1 MKPKTLN
8 RTLPIATFEAA
19 YQLLEQMAELP
30 GAIWLADDAIANPE
44 NGEGNSSQRFAAVV
58 SARFSALLRG
68 EALDELATN
77 GRKHSEK
84 HLTSQLNVDLTFD
97 PGAIA
102 KFLSPL
108 ADKLAE
114 ITPAPPRQ
122 IDIRALKQAIN
133 NIQPNSAILQ
143 SEFTLNLLDLLATDA
158 SKNSPLP
165 LKLPTEIEG
174 NSALKP
180 IAPETLHHQIAEA
193 VNHLQIAS
201 PCISFCQSVEDAL
214 QQQLEQERL
223 LNQVTTQIRQSLEL
237 PVILSK
243 AVSRVREF
251 LDVDRLLIYQF
262 EKVPAPHHA
271 ELGKEIP
278 MAVSGEVKENPGS
291 YLYLGRVTYEAL
303 ASDAISSVLN
313 FSEGAQCFPDGVI
326 DREKYRKGLALCVTD
341 VEITYSSHSC
351 FLELMRRAKV
361 RAKLLVPIVV
371 QDELWGLLI
380 AHQCTVCEW
389 EESKK
394 TFLRQIAE
402 HLAIAIYQAELYA
415 EVQQQKCTSE
425 QRVIERTQELRD
437 ALATAQSA
445 SLAKSEFLAAMSHEL
460 RTPLTCVIGISD
472 TLLRWSYGK
481 VGTKEVPIAKQRQY
495 LQTIRDSGDHLLELI
510 NDILDLSQVEAGKA
524 VLKISEFSISKLAS
538 QSLHAFKE
546 KAIAKGVELVQ
557 EQRIKQECDRFT
569 ADPRRL
575 RQILFNLLGNA
586 IKFTPEGGRIV
597 LRVWVTEDKT
607 RTPAVRQ
614 PGTAPPG
621 STAVFQI
628 KDTGIGIPEDQRSL
642 LFQKF
647 QQLDSPYRREYGGT
661 GLGLALTK
669 QLVELH
675 GGAIEVNSTVD
686 VGSTFTVFIP
696 MQTKSKDEST
706 KFKYEKSNS
715 SLPLHSSSLRGS
727 LVLVEEDEET
737 AMLICDILTAA
748 GMQVVWMIEGSAAVE
763 QIELLQPNA
772 VIVDMRLP
780 GMNGCEII
788 QQLRQKPAT
797 ENLKILALSA
807 KEIPADEI
815 SFVTAGANDCL
826 AKPIHPEQLLDK
838 ILSLMGMGHGA
849 WGMGHGAWGMGH
861 GAWGMGHGAWGMGH
875 GVWGMGHLI

>member
-1 MKPKTLN
+1 MPL
-8 RTLPIATFEAA
+8 ATFEAA
-19 YQLLEQMAELP
+19 YQLLQQMAELP
-30 GAIWLADDAIANPE
+30 GAIWLADDAPAFTE
-44 NGEGNSSQRFAAVV
+44 NRENSSERFAAVI
-58 SARFSALLRG
+58 SDGFSALLRG
-68 EALDELATN
+68 KPLDAAATN
-77 GRKHSEK
+77 ERKHSEK
-84 HLTSQLNVDLTFD
+84 YLNWQLNVELTFE
-97 PGAIA
+97 PEAIA
-102 KFLSPL
+102 NFLSPIV
-108 ADKLAE
+108 AKIAQ
-114 ITPAPPRQ
+114 ITPGTKGK
-122 IDIRALKQAIN
+122 INIRTLKQAIN
-133 NIQPNSAILQ
+133 NIQPNSAVIQ
-143 SEFTLNLLDLLATDA
+143 SEFTLNLLDILAIDA
-158 SKNSPLP
+158 SKNNHQPLQAQ
-165 LKLPTEIEG
+165 TEIEE
-174 NSALKP
+174 NSAPQP
-180 IAPETLHHQIAEA
+180 IAPETLQHQMTEVGDRAEEMP
-193 VNHLQIAS
+193 NS
-201 PCISFCQSVEDAL
+201 CIQFCQPVEDAL
-214 QQQLEQERL
+214 QQQLAQERL

-262 EKVPAPHHA
+262 DKMPASPDGKLSKQILA
-271 ELGKEIP
+271 EVS
-278 MAVSGEVKENPGS
+278 ASGEVKENS
-291 YLYLGRVTYEAL
+291 QYFLYLGRVTYEAL

-313 FSEGAQCFPDGVI
+313 FSEGAECFPDGVI
-326 DREKYRKGLALCVTD
+326 DTEKYRKGLALCVAD
-341 VEITYSSHSC
+341 VEKTYSSHPC
-351 FLELMRRAKV
+351 FLELMRRAQV

-371 QDELWGLLI
+371 QDDLWGLLI
-380 AHQCTVCEW
+380 AHQCTVREW
-389 EESKK
+389 EESKI

-415 EVQQQKCTSE
+415 EVQQQKRTSE
-425 QRVIERTQELRD
+425 QRVIERTRELRD
-437 ALATAQSA
+437 ALVAAQSA

-481 VGTKEVPIAKQRQY
+481 VGTKQVPVQKQRQY

-524 VLKISEFSISKLAS
+524 ILKISEFSISKLAS
-538 QSLHAFKE
+538 QSLHALKE
-546 KAIAKGVELVQ
+546 KAAAKGVELIQ
-557 EQRIKQECDRFT
+557 EQRVKQECDRFT

-586 IKFTPEGGRIV
+586 IKFTPEGGRVI
-597 LRVWVTEDKT
+597 LRVWVTEDKNQ
-607 RTPAVRQ
+607 TPAVRQ
-614 PGTAPPG
+614 PGTAPAG

-628 KDTGIGIPEDQRSL
+628 KDTGIGIPENQRSL

-696 MQTKSKDEST
+696 SQTKSKDEST

-715 SLPLHSSSLRGS
+715 SLPLHSSSLRGII
-727 LVLVEEDEET
+727 VLVEEDEET

-748 GMQVVWMIEGSAAVE
+748 GLQVVWMIEGSAAVE

-788 QQLRQKPAT
+788 QQLRQKTAT

-807 KEIPADEI
+807 QEIPADRV

-826 AKPIHPEQLLDK
+826 AKPIHPQQLLDK
-838 ILSLMGMGHGA
+838 ILSLMVGIGNG
-849 WGMGHGAWGMGH
+849 
-861 GAWGMGHGAWGMGH
+861 
-875 GVWGMGHLI
+875 

>member
-1 MKPKTLN
+1 MKLKTLS
-8 RTLPIATFEAA
+8 RTLPLATFEAA
-19 YQLLEQMAELP
+19 YQLLQQMAEIP
-30 GAIWLADDAIANPE
+30 GAIWLADDALADSQNRE
-44 NGEGNSSQRFAAVV
+44 NSSERFAAVV
-58 SARFSALLRG
+58 SDRFSALLRG
-68 EALDELATN
+68 NLLDEFATN
-77 GRKHSEK
+77 GHKHSEK
-84 HLTSQLNVDLTFD
+84 NLNSQLNVQLTFD

-102 KFLSPL
+102 NFLSPL

-114 ITPAPPRQ
+114 ITPAPSRQ
-122 IDIRALKQAIN
+122 IDPRALKQAIK
-133 NIQPNSAILQ
+133 NIQPNSAVLQ
-143 SEFTLNLLDLLATDA
+143 SEFTLNLLEILADNA
-158 SKNSPLP
+158 SQNSRPP
-165 LKLPTEIEG
+165 VHTQTEIEG
-174 NSALKP
+174 KSAPKL
-180 IAPETLHHQIAEA
+180 IDSETLKRQISEA
-193 VNHLQIAS
+193 VNHLQITS
-201 PCISFCQSVEDAL
+201 PCISFCQPVEDAL

-243 AVSRVREF
+243 AVERVREF
-251 LDVDRLLIYQF
+251 LEVDRLLIYQF
-262 EKVPAPHHA
+262 EKVPAPHND

-278 MAVSGEVKENPGS
+278 AAVSGSGEIPKNSGS
-291 YLYLGRVTYEAL
+291 YFYLGRVTYEAL

-313 FSEGAQCFPDGVI
+313 FSEGAQCFTNGVI
-326 DREKYRKGLALCVTD
+326 DREKYRKGLALCVAD
-341 VEITYSSHSC
+341 VETTYSSQPC

-361 RAKLLVPIVV
+361 RAKLVVPIVV

-380 AHQCTVCEW
+380 AHQCTFREW

-394 TFLRQIAE
+394 TFLRHIAE

-415 EVQQQKCTSE
+415 EVQQQKRTSE

-437 ALATAQSA
+437 ALVAAQSA

-481 VGTKEVPIAKQRQY
+481 VGCKEVPLQKQRQY

-538 QSLHAFKE
+538 QSLRALKE
-546 KAIAKGVELVQ
+546 KAVAKGVKLVQ

-586 IKFTPEGGRIV
+586 IKFTPEGGQVI
-597 LRVWVTEDKT
+597 LRVWVTEDKN
-607 RTPAVRQ
+607 RTPAVRH
-614 PGTAPPG
+614 PGIAPAG

-628 KDTGIGIPEDQRSL
+628 KDTGIGIPENQRSL

-675 GGAIEVNSTVD
+675 GGAIEVSSTVD

-696 MQTKSKDEST
+696 IQTLSKDEST
-706 KFKYEKSNS
+706 KFTYEKSNS
-715 SLPLHSSSLRGS
+715 SLPLHSSSWGS
-727 LVLVEEDEET
+727 IVLVEEDEET

-748 GMQVVWMIEGSAAVE
+748 GLQVVWMIEGSAAVE

-788 QQLRQKPAT
+788 HQLRQRPAT
-797 ENLKILALSA
+797 ENIKIIALSA
-807 KEIPADEI
+807 NEIPAEQI

-826 AKPIHPEQLLDK
+826 AKPIHPEHLLDK
-838 ILSLMGMGHGA
+838 IISLMAGIGNG
-849 WGMGHGAWGMGH
+849 
-861 GAWGMGHGAWGMGH
+861 
-875 GVWGMGHLI
+875 

>member
-1 MKPKTLN
+1 MKLKTLS
-8 RTLPIATFEAA
+8 RTLPLATFEAA
-19 YQLLEQMAELP
+19 YQLLQQMAEIS
-30 GAIWLADDAIANPE
+30 GAIWLADDALADSQNRE
-44 NGEGNSSQRFAAVV
+44 NSSERFGAVV
-58 SARFSALLRG
+58 SDRFSALLRG
-68 EALDELATN
+68 NLLDEFATN
-77 GRKHSEK
+77 GHKHSEK
-84 HLTSQLNVDLTFD
+84 NLNSQLNVQLTFD

-102 KFLSPL
+102 NFLSPL

-114 ITPAPPRQ
+114 ITPAPSRQ
-122 IDIRALKQAIN
+122 IDLRALKQAIK
-133 NIQPNSAILQ
+133 NIQPNSAVLQ
-143 SEFTLNLLDLLATDA
+143 SEFTLNLLEILADNDTQ
-158 SKNSPLP
+158 NSRPPLHTQ
-165 LKLPTEIEG
+165 TEIQG
-174 NSALKP
+174 KSAPKL
-180 IAPETLHHQIAEA
+180 IDSETLKRQISQA

-201 PCISFCQSVEDAL
+201 PCISFCQPVEDAL

-243 AVSRVREF
+243 AVERVREF
-251 LDVDRLLIYQF
+251 LEVDRLLIYQF
-262 EKVPAPHHA
+262 EKVPAPHNG
-271 ELGKEIP
+271 ELAKEIP
-278 MAVSGEVKENPGS
+278 AAVSGSGEIPKNSGS
-291 YLYLGRVTYEAL
+291 YFYLGRVTYEAL

-313 FSEGAQCFPDGVI
+313 FSEGAQCFTNGVI
-326 DREKYRKGLALCVTD
+326 DREKYRKGLALCVAD
-341 VEITYSSHSC
+341 VETTYSSHPC

-380 AHQCTVCEW
+380 AHQCTFREW

-394 TFLRQIAE
+394 TFLRHIAE

-415 EVQQQKCTSE
+415 EVQQQKRTSE

-437 ALATAQSA
+437 ALVAAQSA

-481 VGTKEVPIAKQRQY
+481 VGCKEVPLQKQRQY

-510 NDILDLSQVEAGKA
+510 NDILDLSQVEAGKT

-538 QSLHAFKE
+538 QSLHALKE
-546 KAIAKGVELVQ
+546 KAVAKGVKLVQ

-586 IKFTPEGGRIV
+586 IKFTPEGGQVI
-597 LRVWVTEDKT
+597 LRVWVTEDKNL
-607 RTPAVRQ
+607 TPAVRH
-614 PGTAPPG
+614 PGIAPAG

-628 KDTGIGIPEDQRSL
+628 KDTGIGIPENQRSL

-675 GGAIEVNSTVD
+675 GGAIEVSSTVD

-696 MQTKSKDEST
+696 IQTQSKDEST

-715 SLPLHSSSLRGS
+715 SLPLHSSSWGS

-748 GMQVVWMIEGSAAVE
+748 GLQVVWMIEGSAAVE

-788 QQLRQKPAT
+788 HQLRQRPAT
-797 ENLKILALSA
+797 ENIKIIALSA
-807 KEIPADEI
+807 NEIPAEQI
-815 SFVTAGANDCL
+815 YFVTAGANDCL
-826 AKPIHPEQLLDK
+826 AKPIHPEHLLDK
-838 ILSLMGMGHGA
+838 IISLMAGIGNG
-849 WGMGHGAWGMGH
+849 
-861 GAWGMGHGAWGMGH
+861 
-875 GVWGMGHLI
+875 

>member
-1 MKPKTLN
+1 MGLHILSLKTTGKIPRLKPKTLN
-8 RTLPIATFEAA
+8 RTLPLATFEAA
-19 YQLLEQMAELP
+19 YQLLQQMAELP
-30 GAIWLADDAIANPE
+30 GAIWLADDAIADAE
-44 NGEGNSSQRFAAVV
+44 NRGENSSERFAAVV
-58 SARFSALLRG
+58 SDRFSALLRG
-68 EALDELATN
+68 KLLDELATN
-77 GRKHSEK
+77 KRQHSEK
-84 HLTSQLNVDLTFD
+84 NPSLQLNVELTFD

-102 KFLSPL
+102 NFLSPL
-108 ADKLAE
+108 SDKLAE
-114 ITPAPPRQ
+114 ITAAPRGK
-122 IDIRALKQAIN
+122 IDIRALKQAIKN
-133 NIQPNSAILQ
+133 LQPNSAVLQ
-143 SEFTLNLLDLLATDA
+143 SEFTLNLLDILATDA
-158 SKNSPLP
+158 SKNSHHSLYNRTQINQNFAS
-165 LKLPTEIEG
+165 KL
-174 NSALKP
+174 
-180 IAPETLHHQIAEA
+180 IASETLHIPITEA
-193 VNHLQIAS
+193 VNPVLIPS
-201 PCISFCQSVEDAL
+201 SCIPFCQPVEAAL
-214 QQQLEQERL
+214 QQQLQQERL
-223 LNQVTTQIRQSLEL
+223 LNQVTTLIRQSLEL

-251 LDVDRLLIYQF
+251 LEVDRLLIYQF
-262 EKVPAPHHA
+262 EKIPAPHNS
-271 ELGKEIP
+271 ELGKEVP
-278 MAVSGEVKENPGS
+278 AAVSGSGEVKENSGS

-326 DREKYRKGLALCVTD
+326 DREKYRKGLALCVAD
-341 VEITYSSHSC
+341 VETTYSSQPC

-361 RAKLLVPIVV
+361 RAKLLVPIVF

-380 AHQCTVCEW
+380 AHQCTVREW
-389 EESKK
+389 EESKI

-415 EVQQQKCTSE
+415 EVQKQKRTLE
-425 QRVIERTQELRD
+425 QRVIERTRELRD
-437 ALATAQSA
+437 ALAAAQSA

-481 VGTKEVPIAKQRQY
+481 VGSKEVPVQKQRQY

-538 QSLHAFKE
+538 QSLYALKE
-546 KAIAKGVELVQ
+546 KAVAKGVELIQ

-586 IKFTPEGGRIV
+586 IKFTPEGGRVI
-597 LRVWVTEDKT
+597 LRVWVTEDKN
-607 RTPAVRQ
+607 RTPVVRQ
-614 PGTAPPG
+614 PGTASAG

-696 MQTKSKDEST
+696 IQTVLKDESS

-727 LVLVEEDEET
+727 IVLVEEDEET

-748 GMQVVWMIEGSAAVE
+748 GLQVVWMIEGSAAVE

-780 GMNGCEII
+780 GMNGWRNHSTTPPKTRYSKSKNSGCDSANEIAASHEVSV
-788 QQLRQKPAT
+788 AT
-797 ENLKILALSA
+797 ARSKRLFGKTDSA
-807 KEIPADEI
+807 TSNCSIK
-815 SFVTAGANDCL
+815 
-826 AKPIHPEQLLDK
+826 LL
-838 ILSLMGMGHGA
+838 L
-849 WGMGHGAWGMGH
+849 
-861 GAWGMGHGAWGMGH
+861 
-875 GVWGMGHLI
+875 

>member
-8 RTLPIATFEAA
+8 RTLPLATFEAA
-19 YQLLEQMAELP
+19 YQLLQQMAEIP
-30 GAIWLADDAIANPE
+30 GAIWLTDDAIADSQSRE
-44 NGEGNSSQRFAAVV
+44 NSSERFAAVV
-58 SARFSALLRG
+58 SEHFSGLLQG
-68 EALDELATN
+68 NLLDEFATN
-77 GRKHSEK
+77 GHKHSEK
-84 HLTSQLNVDLTFD
+84 NLHSELNVQLTFD
-97 PGAIA
+97 PEAIA
-102 KFLSPL
+102 NFLSPL

-114 ITPAPPRQ
+114 ITPAPSWQ
-122 IDIRALKQAIN
+122 IDIRALKQGIK
-133 NIQPNSAILQ
+133 NIKPNSAVLQ
-143 SEFTLNLLDLLATDA
+143 SEFTLNLLDILAANA
-158 SKNSPLP
+158 SQNNPLS
-165 LKLPTEIEG
+165 LDSQTEIEG
-174 NSALKP
+174 KLASQV
-180 IAPETLHHQIAEA
+180 IDPETLQSQIAEA
-193 VNHLQIAS
+193 VNQLQIAS
-201 PCISFCQSVEDAL
+201 PCISFCQPVEDAL

-243 AVSRVREF
+243 AVERVREF
-251 LDVDRLLIYQF
+251 LEVDRLLIYQF
-262 EKVPAPHHA
+262 EKVPAPHKG
-271 ELGKEIP
+271 ELAKEIP
-278 MAVSGEVKENPGS
+278 AAVSGSGEIQENSGS

-303 ASDAISSVLN
+303 ANDAISSVLN
-313 FSEGAQCFPDGVI
+313 FTEDAQCFTHGVI
-326 DREKYRKGLALCVTD
+326 DREKYRKGLALCVAD
-341 VEITYSSHSC
+341 VETTYSSHPC

-371 QDELWGLLI
+371 QDDLWGLLI
-380 AHQCTVCEW
+380 AHQCTFREW

-415 EVQQQKCTSE
+415 QVQQQKRTSE
-425 QRVIERTQELRD
+425 QRVIERTRELRD
-437 ALATAQSA
+437 ALVAAQSA

-481 VGTKEVPIAKQRQY
+481 VGSKEVPVQKQRQY

-524 VLKISEFSISKLAS
+524 VLKISEFSLSKLAS
-538 QSLHAFKE
+538 QSLHALKE
-546 KAIAKGVELVQ
+546 KAATKGVELLQ
-557 EQRIKQECDRFT
+557 EQRIKQECDRFI

-586 IKFTPEGGRIV
+586 IKFTPKGGRVI
-597 LRVWVTEDKT
+597 LRVWVTEDKN
-607 RTPAVRQ
+607 RTPVVRQ
-614 PGTAPPG
+614 PGTAPAG

-628 KDTGIGIPEDQRSL
+628 KDTGIGIPENQRSL

-675 GGAIEVNSTVD
+675 GGAIEVNSKVD

-696 MQTKSKDEST
+696 IQTLSKDEST
-706 KFKYEKSNS
+706 KFTYEKSNS
-715 SLPLHSSSLRGS
+715 SLPLHYSSPGS

-748 GMQVVWMIEGSAAVE
+748 GLQVVWMIEGSAAVE

-788 QQLRQKPAT
+788 HQLRQKPAT
-797 ENLKILALSA
+797 ENIKILALSA
-807 KEIPADEI
+807 NEIPPDQI

-838 ILSLMGMGHGA
+838 IISLMAGIGNG
-849 WGMGHGAWGMGH
+849 
-861 GAWGMGHGAWGMGH
+861 
-875 GVWGMGHLI
+875 

>member
-1 MKPKTLN
+1 MKPKTLH
-8 RTLPIATFEAA
+8 RTLPLASFQAA
-19 YQLLEQMAELP
+19 YQLLQQMAELP
-30 GAIWLADDAIANPE
+30 GAIWLASDAMIADTE
-44 NGEGNSSQRFAAVV
+44 NRENSSERFAAVV
-58 SARFSALLRG
+58 SDGFSALLRG
-68 EALDELATN
+68 KLLDDLATN
-77 GRKHSEK
+77 GREHSEK
-84 HLTSQLNVDLTFD
+84 QVNSQLNVELTFD
-97 PGAIA
+97 PGAIGN
-102 KFLSPL
+102 FLSLL
-108 ADKLAE
+108 ADKLAK
-114 ITPAPPRQ
+114 ITPAPNGL
-122 IDIRALKQAIN
+122 IDIPALKQAIKN
-133 NIQPNSAILQ
+133 LQPNSAVLQ
-143 SEFTLNLLDLLATDA
+143 SEFTLNLLDILATDA
-158 SKNSPLP
+158 SKNSHLLLQNSIKIEQNFAP
-165 LKLPTEIEG
+165 KLIST
-174 NSALKP
+174 
-180 IAPETLHHQIAEA
+180 ETLNLSVPEA
-193 VNHLQIAS
+193 VNRVEIPNS
-201 PCISFCQSVEDAL
+201 CIPFCQSVEDAL
-214 QQQLEQERL
+214 QQQLQQERL
-223 LNQVTTQIRQSLEL
+223 LNQVTTQIRQTLEL

-243 AVSRVREF
+243 AVSRVRDF
-251 LDVDRLLIYQF
+251 LEVDRLLIYQF
-262 EKVPAPHHA
+262 EKVPAPHNG
-271 ELGKEIP
+271 ESDREIP
-278 MAVSGEVKENPGS
+278 VQVSGSGAVKQNSGTYLHLGS
-291 YLYLGRVTYEAL
+291 VTYEAL

-313 FSEGAQCFPDGVI
+313 YSEGAQCFPDGVI
-326 DREKYRKGLALCVTD
+326 DREKYRKGLALSVAD
-341 VEITYSSHSC
+341 VETTYVSQPC
-351 FLELMRRAKV
+351 FLDLMRRAKV

-380 AHQCTVCEW
+380 AHQCTVREW
-389 EESKK
+389 EETKI

-425 QRVIERTQELRD
+425 QRVIERTRELRD
-437 ALATAQSA
+437 ALAAAQSA

-481 VGTKEVPIAKQRQY
+481 VGIKEVPIQKQRQY

-538 QSLHAFKE
+538 QSLHALKE
-546 KAIAKGVELVQ
+546 KALEKGVELIQ

-575 RQILFNLLGNA
+575 KQILFNLLGNA
-586 IKFTPEGGRIV
+586 IKFTPEGGRVV
-597 LRVWVTEDKT
+597 LRVWVTEDKN
-607 RTPAVRQ
+607 RTPTVRQ
-614 PGTAPPG
+614 PGTAPAG

-628 KDTGIGIPEDQRSL
+628 KDTGIGIPENQRSL

-696 MQTKSKDEST
+696 IQTKTKDEST

-748 GMQVVWMIEGSAAVE
+748 GLQVVWMIEGSAAVE

-788 QQLRQKPAT
+788 HQLRQKPAT
-797 ENLKILALSA
+797 QNLKILALSA
-807 KEIPADEI
+807 TEIPADRI

-838 ILSLMGMGHGA
+838 ILSLMAGIGNG
-849 WGMGHGAWGMGH
+849 
-861 GAWGMGHGAWGMGH
+861 
-875 GVWGMGHLI
+875 

>member
-19 YQLLEQMAELP
+19 YQLLKQMAELP
-30 GAIWLADDAIANPE
+30 GAIWLADDDLADAE
-44 NGEGNSSQRFAAVV
+44 NRGPNSSQRFAAVL
-58 SARFSALLRG
+58 SDRFSALLRG
-68 EALDELATN
+68 KLLDEAATN

-84 HLTSQLNVDLTFD
+84 HLNSQLNVELTFD

-102 KFLSPL
+102 NFLSPL

-114 ITPAPPRQ
+114 ITPAASRQ
-122 IDIRALKQAIN
+122 IDIRALKQAIKN
-133 NIQPNSAILQ
+133 LQPNSAVLQ
-143 SEFTLNLLDLLATDA
+143 SEFTLNLLDILAEGA
-158 SKNSPLP
+158 SKNSHQPLQAQ
-165 LKLPTEIEG
+165 TEIAESSVP
-174 NSALKP
+174 NL
-180 IAPETLHHQIAEA
+180 IASEQLHIKIPETANPAQIP
-193 VNHLQIAS
+193 S
-201 PCISFCQSVEDAL
+201 SCIPFCQPAEDAL
-214 QQQLEQERL
+214 QQQLQQERL

-243 AVSRVREF
+243 AVSRVRDF

-262 EKVPAPHHA
+262 EKVPAPHKG

-278 MAVSGEVKENPGS
+278 AEVSGSGEVKEKSGS

-313 FSEGAQCFPDGVI
+313 FSEGAQCFPGGVI

-341 VEITYSSHSC
+341 VETTYSSHPC

-380 AHQCTVCEW
+380 AHQCTVREW
-389 EESKK
+389 EETKI

-425 QRVIERTQELRD
+425 QRVIERTRELRD
-437 ALATAQSA
+437 ALAAAQSA

-481 VGTKEVPIAKQRQY
+481 VGTKEVPIQKQRQY

-524 VLKISEFSISKLAS
+524 VLKISEFSLSKLVS
-538 QSLHAFKE
+538 QSLHALKE
-546 KAIAKGVELVQ
+546 KAVAKGVELMQ
-557 EQRIKQECDRFT
+557 EQRINQECDRFI

-586 IKFTPEGGRIV
+586 IKFTPEGGRVI
-597 LRVWVTEDKT
+597 LRVWVTEDQNRK
-607 RTPAVRQ
+607 PAVRQ
-614 PGTAPPG
+614 PGTAPAG

-647 QQLDSPYRREYGGT
+647 QQLDSPYCREYGGT

-696 MQTKSKDEST
+696 IQTKTKDEST

-748 GMQVVWMIEGSAAVE
+748 GLQVVWMIEGSAAVE

-797 ENLKILALSA
+797 KNLKILALSA
-807 KEIPADEI
+807 HEIPADEI

-826 AKPIHPEQLLDK
+826 AKPIHPQQLLDK
-838 ILSLMGMGHGA
+838 ILSLMVGIGNG
-849 WGMGHGAWGMGH
+849 
-861 GAWGMGHGAWGMGH
+861 
-875 GVWGMGHLI
+875 

>member
-1 MKPKTLN
+1 MERPRLLRPWFLPQNSGIHILSFKTTGKIPRLKPKTLN

-19 YQLLEQMAELP
+19 YQLLQQMAELP

-58 SARFSALLRG
+58 SDRFSALLRG
-68 EALDELATN
+68 EVLDELATN
-77 GRKHSEK
+77 KRKHTEK
-84 HLTSQLNVDLTFD
+84 HLTSQLNVELTFD

-102 KFLSPL
+102 NFLSPL
-108 ADKLAE
+108 AGKLAE

-133 NIQPNSAILQ
+133 NIQPNSAVLQ
-143 SEFTLNLLDLLATDA
+143 SEFTLNLLDILATDT
-158 SKNSPLP
+158 SKNSRPPLQV
-165 LKLPTEIEG
+165 PTEIEG
-174 NSALKP
+174 NSAPKP
-180 IAPETLHHQIAEA
+180 IAPETLQHQIAEA

-201 PCISFCQSVEDAL
+201 PCISFCQPVEDAL

-223 LNQVTTQIRQSLEL
+223 LNQVTTQIRQTLEL

-262 EKVPAPHHA
+262 EKVPAPHNA
-271 ELGKEIP
+271 ELRKEIP
-278 MAVSGEVKENPGS
+278 PQFSGSAEVKVNSGS
-291 YLYLGRVTYEAL
+291 YLYLGRVTYESL

-313 FSEGAQCFPDGVI
+313 FSEGAQCFPNGVI
-326 DREKYRKGLALCVTD
+326 DREKYRKGLTLCVTD
-341 VEITYSSHSC
+341 VEITYSSHHC

-425 QRVIERTQELRD
+425 QRVIERTQELRE
-437 ALATAQSA
+437 ALAAAQSA

-481 VGTKEVPIAKQRQY
+481 VGTKQVPIAKQRQY

-538 QSLHAFKE
+538 QSLYALKE
-546 KAIAKGVELVQ
+546 KAAAKGVELMQ
-557 EQRIKQECDRFT
+557 EQRIKQECDRFI

-586 IKFTPEGGRIV
+586 IKFTPEGGRVV
-597 LRVWVTEDKT
+597 LRVWVTEDKN

-686 VGSTFTVFIP
+686 VGSTFTVSIP
-696 MQTKSKDEST
+696 IQTKSKDEST

-727 LVLVEEDEET
+727 IVLVEEDEET
-737 AMLICDILTAA
+737 AMQICDILTAA
-748 GMQVVWMIEGSAAVE
+748 GLQVVWMIEGSAAVE

-838 ILSLMGMGHGA
+838 ILSLMAGING
-849 WGMGHGAWGMGH
+849 
-861 GAWGMGHGAWGMGH
+861 
-875 GVWGMGHLI
+875 

>member
-8 RTLPIATFEAA
+8 RTLPLATFEAA
-19 YQLLEQMAELP
+19 YQLLQQMAELP
-30 GAIWLADDAIANPE
+30 GAIWLTDEAIANPE
-44 NGEGNSSQRFAAVV
+44 NRENSSERFAAVI
-58 SARFSALLRG
+58 SDRFSALLRG
-68 EALDELATN
+68 EVLDELPTN
-77 GRKHSEK
+77 GHKHSEK
-84 HLTSQLNVDLTFD
+84 QLNSQLNVELTFD
-97 PGAIA
+97 PGAIGN
-102 KFLSPL
+102 FLSPL

-114 ITPAPPRQ
+114 ITPPPQRQ
-122 IDIRALKQAIN
+122 IDIHALKQAIK

-143 SEFTLNLLDLLATDA
+143 SEFTLNLLDILAESA
-158 SKNSPLP
+158 SKNSHQPLHTQ
-165 LKLPTEIEG
+165 TEAEES
-174 NSALKP
+174 SAPNL
-180 IAPETLHHQIAEA
+180 
-193 VNHLQIAS
+193 IAS
-201 PCISFCQSVEDAL
+201 EQRHIQISEPANHVQIPNSCIPFCQPVEDAL
-214 QQQLEQERL
+214 QQQLQQERL
-223 LNQVTTQIRQSLEL
+223 LNQVTTQIRQTLEL

-243 AVSRVREF
+243 AVSRVRDF
-251 LDVDRLLIYQF
+251 LEVDRLLIYQF
-262 EKVPAPHHA
+262 KKVPAPHNG
-271 ELGKEIP
+271 ELDKEIP
-278 MAVSGEVKENPGS
+278 GALSASSAVNQNSGA
-291 YLYLGRVTYEAL
+291 YLYLGHVTYEAL

-313 FSEGAQCFPDGVI
+313 FSESAQCFPDGVI
-326 DREKYRKGLALCVTD
+326 DREKYRKGLALCVAD
-341 VEITYSSHSC
+341 VETNYSSQPC

-437 ALATAQSA
+437 ALAAAQSA

-481 VGTKEVPIAKQRQY
+481 VGAKEVPIAKQRQY

-524 VLKISEFSISKLAS
+524 VLKISEFSLSKLAS
-538 QSLHAFKE
+538 QSLHALKE
-546 KAIAKGVELVQ
+546 KAVAKGVELVQ
-557 EQRIKQECDRFT
+557 EQRIKQECDRFI

-586 IKFTPEGGRIV
+586 IKFTPEGGRVV
-597 LRVWVTEDKT
+597 LRVWVTEDQN
-607 RTPAVRQ
+607 RTSAVRQ
-614 PGTAPPG
+614 PGTAPAG

-628 KDTGIGIPEDQRSL
+628 KDTGIGIPENQRSL

-696 MQTKSKDEST
+696 IQTQSKDEST

-727 LVLVEEDEET
+727 IVLVEEDEET

-748 GMQVVWMIEGSAAVE
+748 GLQVVWMIEGSAAVE

-772 VIVDMRLP
+772 VIVNMRLP

-797 ENLKILALSA
+797 ENIKILALSA
-807 KEIPADEI
+807 NEIPADEI

-826 AKPIHPEQLLDK
+826 AKPIHPQQLLDK
-838 ILSLMGMGHGA
+838 ILFLMVGIGNG
-849 WGMGHGAWGMGH
+849 
-861 GAWGMGHGAWGMGH
+861 
-875 GVWGMGHLI
+875 

>member
-1 MKPKTLN
+1 MKPKTLH
-8 RTLPIATFEAA
+8 RTLPLASFQAA
-19 YQLLEQMAELP
+19 YQLLQQMAELP
-30 GAIWLADDAIANPE
+30 GAIWLASDAMIADTE
-44 NGEGNSSQRFAAVV
+44 NRENSSERFAAVV
-58 SARFSALLRG
+58 SDGFSALLRG
-68 EALDELATN
+68 KLLDDLATN
-77 GRKHSEK
+77 GREHSEK
-84 HLTSQLNVDLTFD
+84 QVNSQLNVELTFD
-97 PGAIA
+97 PGAIGN
-102 KFLSPL
+102 FLSLL
-108 ADKLAE
+108 ADKLAK
-114 ITPAPPRQ
+114 ITPAPNGL
-122 IDIRALKQAIN
+122 IDIPALKQAIKN
-133 NIQPNSAILQ
+133 LQPNSAVLQ
-143 SEFTLNLLDLLATDA
+143 SEFTLNLLDILATDA
-158 SKNSPLP
+158 SKNSHLLLQNSIKIEQNFAP
-165 LKLPTEIEG
+165 KLIST
-174 NSALKP
+174 
-180 IAPETLHHQIAEA
+180 ETLNLSVPEA
-193 VNHLQIAS
+193 VNRVEIPNS
-201 PCISFCQSVEDAL
+201 CIPFCQSVEDAL
-214 QQQLEQERL
+214 QQQLQQERL
-223 LNQVTTQIRQSLEL
+223 LNQVTTQIRQTLEL

-243 AVSRVREF
+243 AVSRVRDF
-251 LDVDRLLIYQF
+251 LEVDRLLIYQF
-262 EKVPAPHHA
+262 EKVPAPHNG
-271 ELGKEIP
+271 ESDREIP
-278 MAVSGEVKENPGS
+278 VQVSGSGAVKQNSGTYLHLGS
-291 YLYLGRVTYEAL
+291 VTYEAL

-313 FSEGAQCFPDGVI
+313 YSEGAQCFPDGVI
-326 DREKYRKGLALCVTD
+326 DREKYRKGLALSVAD
-341 VEITYSSHSC
+341 VETTYVSQPC
-351 FLELMRRAKV
+351 FLDLMRRAKV

-380 AHQCTVCEW
+380 AHQCTVREW
-389 EESKK
+389 EETKI

-425 QRVIERTQELRD
+425 QRVIERTRELRD
-437 ALATAQSA
+437 ALAAAQSA

-481 VGTKEVPIAKQRQY
+481 VGIKEVPIQKQRQY

-524 VLKISEFSISKLAS
+524 VLKISEFSLSKLAS
-538 QSLHAFKE
+538 QSLHALKE
-546 KAIAKGVELVQ
+546 KAVAKGVELVQ

-575 RQILFNLLGNA
+575 KQILFNLLGNA
-586 IKFTPEGGRIV
+586 IKFTPEGGRVV
-597 LRVWVTEDKT
+597 LRVWVTEDKN
-607 RTPAVRQ
+607 RTPTVRQ
-614 PGTAPPG
+614 PGTAPAG

-696 MQTKSKDEST
+696 IQTKTKDEST

-748 GMQVVWMIEGSAAVE
+748 GLQVVWMIEGSAAVE

-788 QQLRQKPAT
+788 HQLRQKPAT
-797 ENLKILALSA
+797 QNLKILALSA
-807 KEIPADEI
+807 KEIPADRI

-838 ILSLMGMGHGA
+838 ILSLMAGIGNG
-849 WGMGHGAWGMGH
+849 
-861 GAWGMGHGAWGMGH
+861 
-875 GVWGMGHLI
+875 

>member
-1 MKPKTLN
+1 MFLKTTGKIPRLKPKSLS
-8 RTLPIATFEAA
+8 RTLPLATFEAA
-19 YQLLEQMAELP
+19 YQLLQQMAELL
-30 GAIWLADDAIANPE
+30 GAIWLADDAPACTE
-44 NGEGNSSQRFAAVV
+44 NRENSSERFAAII
-58 SARFSALLRG
+58 SDRFSALLRG
-68 EALDELATN
+68 QPLDAAATN
-77 GRKHSEK
+77 GRKHNEK
-84 HLTSQLNVDLTFD
+84 YLNWQLNVELTFE
-97 PGAIA
+97 PEAIA
-102 KFLSPL
+102 NFLSPIVEKI
-108 ADKLAE
+108 AK
-114 ITPAPPRQ
+114 ITPATKGK
-122 IDIRALKQAIN
+122 INIRALKQAIK
-133 NIQPNSAILQ
+133 NIQPNSAVIQ
-143 SEFTLNLLDLLATDA
+143 SEFTLNLLDILAIDA
-158 SKNSPLP
+158 SKNSHHTLHTQ
-165 LKLPTEIEG
+165 TEIEK
-174 NSALKP
+174 NLAPQP
-180 IAPETLHHQIAEA
+180 IDPETLQHQMAE
-193 VNHLQIAS
+193 VGDHLQIPNS
-201 PCISFCQSVEDAL
+201 YIQFCQPVEDAL
-214 QQQLEQERL
+214 QQQLAQERL
-223 LNQVTTQIRQSLEL
+223 LNQVTTQIRQTLEL

-262 EKVPAPHHA
+262 EKIPAP
-271 ELGKEIP
+271 LDGKLSKQILTEVS
-278 MAVSGEVKENPGS
+278 ASGEVKENPQS
-291 YLYLGRVTYEAL
+291 FLYLGHVSYEAL

-313 FSEGAQCFPDGVI
+313 FSEGAECFIDGVI
-326 DREKYRKGLALCVTD
+326 DTEKYRKGLALCVAD
-341 VEITYSSHSC
+341 VEITYSSHPC
-351 FLELMRRAKV
+351 FLELMRRAEV

-380 AHQCTVCEW
+380 AHQCSVREW
-389 EESKK
+389 EESKI

-415 EVQQQKCTSE
+415 EVQQQKRTSE
-425 QRVIERTQELRD
+425 QRVIERTRELRD
-437 ALATAQSA
+437 ALVAAQSA

-481 VGTKEVPIAKQRQY
+481 VGAKEVPIQKQRQY

-538 QSLHAFKE
+538 QSLHALKE
-546 KAIAKGVELVQ
+546 KAAAKGVELIQ
-557 EQRIKQECDRFT
+557 EQRVKQECDRFT

-586 IKFTPEGGRIV
+586 IKFTPEGGRVI
-597 LRVWVTEDKT
+597 LRVWVTEDKNQ
-607 RTPAVRQ
+607 TPAVRQ
-614 PGTAPPG
+614 PGTAPAG

-696 MQTKSKDEST
+696 IQTQSKDEST

-727 LVLVEEDEET
+727 IVLVEEDEET

-748 GMQVVWMIEGSAAVE
+748 GLQVVWMIEGSAAVE

-788 QQLRQKPAT
+788 QQLRQKSAT
-797 ENLKILALSA
+797 ENIKILALSS
-807 KEIPADEI
+807 KEIPAERI

-826 AKPIHPEQLLDK
+826 AKPIHPQQLLDK
-838 ILSLMGMGHGA
+838 ILSLMVGSGNG
-849 WGMGHGAWGMGH
+849 
-861 GAWGMGHGAWGMGH
+861 
-875 GVWGMGHLI
+875 

>member
-8 RTLPIATFEAA
+8 RTLPLASFEAA
-19 YQLLEQMAELP
+19 YLLLQQMAELP
-30 GAIWLADDAIANPE
+30 GAIWLASDAIADTE
-44 NGEGNSSQRFAAVV
+44 NRENSLERFAAVV
-58 SARFSALLRG
+58 SDGFSALLRG
-68 EALDELATN
+68 KLLDDNATN
-77 GRKHSEK
+77 GCEHSEK
-84 HLTSQLNVDLTFD
+84 QLNSQLSVELTFD
-97 PGAIA
+97 PGAIGN
-102 KFLSPL
+102 FLSPL
-108 ADKLAE
+108 ADKLAK
-114 ITPAPPRQ
+114 ITPTHQGR
-122 IDIRALKQAIN
+122 INIRALKQAIK
-133 NIQPNSAILQ
+133 NIQPNSADLQ
-143 SEFTLNLLDLLATDA
+143 SEFTLNLLDILTLDP
-158 SKNSPLP
+158 SENSHSSLQHN
-165 LKLPTEIEG
+165 KIEIEQ
-174 NSALKP
+174 NSAHRL
-180 IAPETLHHQIAEA
+180 IAPETLNIPIAES
-193 VNHLQIAS
+193 VDRVQIPTS
-201 PCISFCQSVEDAL
+201 CIPFCQSVEDAL
-214 QQQLEQERL
+214 QQQLQQERL
-223 LNQVTTQIRQSLEL
+223 LNQVTTQIRQTLEL
-237 PVILSK
+237 PIILSK
-243 AVSRVREF
+243 AVERVRDF

-262 EKVPAPHHA
+262 EKVPAPHNS
-271 ELGKEIP
+271 ELAKEIP
-278 MAVSGEVKENPGS
+278 AQVSVSAAVQQNSGA

-313 FSEGAQCFPDGVI
+313 FSDGAQCFPDGVL
-326 DREKYRKGLALCVTD
+326 DREKYRKGLALCVAD
-341 VEITYSSHSC
+341 VEKTYVSQPC
-351 FLELMRRAKV
+351 FLELMRRAQV

-380 AHQCTVCEW
+380 AHQCTVHEW
-389 EESKK
+389 EESKI

-425 QRVIERTQELRD
+425 QRVIERTRELRD
-437 ALATAQSA
+437 ALAAAQSA

-481 VGTKEVPIAKQRQY
+481 VGIKEVPIQKQRQY

-524 VLKISEFSISKLAS
+524 VLKVSEFSISKLAS
-538 QSLHAFKE
+538 QSLHALKE
-546 KAIAKGVELVQ
+546 KALDKGVELVQ

-575 RQILFNLLGNA
+575 KQILFNLLGNA
-586 IKFTPEGGRIV
+586 IKFTPEGGRVV
-597 LRVWVTEDKT
+597 LRVWVTEDKNRMPT
-607 RTPAVRQ
+607 VRQ
-614 PGTAPPG
+614 PGTAPAG

-696 MQTKSKDEST
+696 IQTKTKDEST

-748 GMQVVWMIEGSAAVE
+748 GLQVVWMIEGSAAVE

-788 QQLRQKPAT
+788 QQLREKPAT
-797 ENLKILALSA
+797 QNLKILALSA
-807 KEIPADEI
+807 KEIPADQI

-838 ILSLMGMGHGA
+838 ILSLMAGISNG
-849 WGMGHGAWGMGH
+849 
-861 GAWGMGHGAWGMGH
+861 
-875 GVWGMGHLI
+875 

>member
-1 MKPKTLN
+1 VFLKTTGKIPRLKPKSLN
-8 RTLPIATFEAA
+8 RTLPLATFEAA
-19 YQLLEQMAELP
+19 YQLLQQMAELP
-30 GAIWLADDAIANPE
+30 GAIWLADDAPACTE
-44 NGEGNSSQRFAAVV
+44 NRENSSERFAAII
-58 SARFSALLRG
+58 SDRFSALLRG
-68 EALDELATN
+68 KPLDAAATN
-77 GRKHSEK
+77 GRKHNEK
-84 HLTSQLNVDLTFD
+84 HLNWQLNVELTFD
-97 PGAIA
+97 PEAIA
-102 KFLSPL
+102 NFLSPIVEKI
-108 ADKLAE
+108 AQ
-114 ITPAPPRQ
+114 ITPATKGK
-122 IDIRALKQAIN
+122 IHIHALKQAIK
-133 NIQPNSAILQ
+133 NIQPNSAVIQ
-143 SEFTLNLLDLLATDA
+143 SEFTLNLLDILAIDA
-158 SKNSPLP
+158 SKNSQQPLQTQ
-165 LKLPTEIEG
+165 TEIEE
-174 NSALKP
+174 NSAPQP
-180 IAPETLHHQIAEA
+180 IAPETLQHQMAEVGDRA
-193 VNHLQIAS
+193 EMPNSYIQ
-201 PCISFCQSVEDAL
+201 FCQPVEDAL
-214 QQQLEQERL
+214 QQQLAQERL
-223 LNQVTTQIRQSLEL
+223 LNQVTTQIRQTLEL

-262 EKVPAPHHA
+262 EKVPAPPDGKLSKQILA
-271 ELGKEIP
+271 EVSE
-278 MAVSGEVKENPGS
+278 SGEVKENS
-291 YLYLGRVTYEAL
+291 LHFLYLGHVTYEAL

-313 FSEGAQCFPDGVI
+313 FSEGAECFIDGVI
-326 DREKYRKGLALCVTD
+326 DTEKYRKGLALCVAD
-341 VEITYSSHSC
+341 VEITYSSHPC
-351 FLELMRRAKV
+351 FLQLMRRTQV

-380 AHQCTVCEW
+380 AHQCTVREW
-389 EESKK
+389 EESKI

-415 EVQQQKCTSE
+415 EVQQQKRTSE
-425 QRVIERTQELRD
+425 QRVIERTRELRD
-437 ALATAQSA
+437 ALVAAQSA

-481 VGTKEVPIAKQRQY
+481 VGTKQVPVQKQRQY

-524 VLKISEFSISKLAS
+524 VLKISEFSISQLAS
-538 QSLHAFKE
+538 QSLHALKE
-546 KAIAKGVELVQ
+546 KAAAKGVELLQ
-557 EQRIKQECDRFT
+557 EQRVKQECDRFT

-586 IKFTPEGGRIV
+586 IKFTPEGGRVI
-597 LRVWVTEDKT
+597 LRVWVTEDKN
-607 RTPAVRQ
+607 RTPAVRH
-614 PGTAPPG
+614 PGTAPAG

-647 QQLDSPYRREYGGT
+647 QQLDSPYCREYGGT

-696 MQTKSKDEST
+696 IQTESKDEST

-727 LVLVEEDEET
+727 IVLVEEDEET

-748 GMQVVWMIEGSAAVE
+748 GLQVVWMIEGSAAVE

-788 QQLRQKPAT
+788 QQLRQKSAT
-797 ENLKILALSA
+797 ENIKILALSA
-807 KEIPADEI
+807 QEIPADRI

-826 AKPIHPEQLLDK
+826 AKPIHPQQLLDK
-838 ILSLMGMGHGA
+838 IISLMVGIGNG
-849 WGMGHGAWGMGH
+849 
-861 GAWGMGHGAWGMGH
+861 
-875 GVWGMGHLI
+875 

>member
-1 MKPKTLN
+1 MKPKTLH
-8 RTLPIATFEAA
+8 RTLPLATFEAA
-19 YQLLEQMAELP
+19 YQLLQQMAELP
-30 GAIWLADDAIANPE
+30 GAIWLADEDLADAE
-44 NGEGNSSQRFAAVV
+44 NGENSSERFAAVV
-58 SARFSALLRG
+58 SDRFSALLRG
-68 EALDELATN
+68 KLLDDLATN

-84 HLTSQLNVDLTFD
+84 HLTSQLNVELTFD

-102 KFLSPL
+102 NFLSPL
-108 ADKLAE
+108 WDQLAE
-114 ITPAPPRQ
+114 ITPIPKRQ
-122 IDIRALKQAIN
+122 IDIRALKQAIE
-133 NIQPNSAILQ
+133 NIQPNSALLQ
-143 SEFTLNLLDLLATDA
+143 SEFTLNLLDILASDA
-158 SKNSPLP
+158 SKNSRQPLHTQ
-165 LKLPTEIEG
+165 TEIEE
-174 NSALKP
+174 NSALKL
-180 IAPETLHHQIAEA
+180 IAPETLHIQIAEA
-193 VNHLQIAS
+193 ANHVEIPIS
-201 PCISFCQSVEDAL
+201 CIPFYQPVEDAL
-214 QQQLEQERL
+214 QQQLQQERL

-243 AVSRVREF
+243 AVSRVRDF
-251 LDVDRLLIYQF
+251 LEVDRLLIYQF
-262 EKVPAPHHA
+262 EKVPAPHKG
-271 ELGKEIP
+271 ELGKQILAE
-278 MAVSGEVKENPGS
+278 VSGCGEVKEKSAS

-326 DREKYRKGLALCVTD
+326 DREKYHKGLALCVAD
-341 VEITYSSHSC
+341 VETTYSSQPC

-380 AHQCTVCEW
+380 AHQCTVREW

-415 EVQQQKCTSE
+415 EVQQQKRTSE
-425 QRVIERTQELRD
+425 QRVIERTRELRD
-437 ALATAQSA
+437 ALVAAQSA

-481 VGTKEVPIAKQRQY
+481 VGIKEVPVQKQRQY

-524 VLKISEFSISKLAS
+524 VLKISEFSLSKLAS
-538 QSLHAFKE
+538 QSLHALKE
-546 KAIAKGVELVQ
+546 KAVAKGVELMQ

-586 IKFTPEGGRIV
+586 IKFTPEGGRVV
-597 LRVWVTEDKT
+597 LRVWVTEDKN

-614 PGTAPPG
+614 PGTAPAG

-696 MQTKSKDEST
+696 LQTQSKDEST

-737 AMLICDILTAA
+737 AMLICDILTVA

-788 QQLRQKPAT
+788 HQLRQKPAT
-797 ENLKILALSA
+797 KNLKILALSA
-807 KEIPADEI
+807 NEIPADEV

-826 AKPIHPEQLLDK
+826 AKPIHPEQLLDR
-838 ILSLMGMGHGA
+838 ILSLMAGIGNG
-849 WGMGHGAWGMGH
+849 
-861 GAWGMGHGAWGMGH
+861 
-875 GVWGMGHLI
+875 

>member
-1 MKPKTLN
+1 MKPKTLH
-8 RTLPIATFEAA
+8 RTLPLASFEAA
-19 YQLLEQMAELP
+19 YQLLQQMAELP
-30 GAIWLADDAIANPE
+30 GAIWLADNAIADTE
-44 NGEGNSSQRFAAVV
+44 NREKSSERFAAVL
-58 SARFSALLRG
+58 SDRFSALLRG
-68 EALDELATN
+68 QLLDDLTTN
-77 GRKHSEK
+77 KRQHSEK
-84 HLTSQLNVDLTFD
+84 HLNSQLNVELTFE

-102 KFLSPL
+102 NFLSPI
-108 ADKLAE
+108 ADKLAK
-114 ITPAPPRQ
+114 ITPAPKGQ
-122 IDIRALKQAIN
+122 IDIPALKQAIKN
-133 NIQPNSAILQ
+133 LQPNSAFIQ
-143 SEFTLNLLDLLATDA
+143 SEFTLNLLDILASDT
-158 SKNSPLP
+158 SKNSRHSQHTQAET
-165 LKLPTEIEG
+165 KQ
-174 NSALKP
+174 NSAPEL
-180 IAPETLHHQIAEA
+180 IAPETFIPIAELA
-193 VNHLQIAS
+193 DRVEIPS
-201 PCISFCQSVEDAL
+201 SCIPFCRPVEDAL
-214 QQQLEQERL
+214 QQQLQQERL
-223 LNQVTTQIRQSLEL
+223 LNQVTTQIRQTLEL
-237 PVILSK
+237 PVILSE
-243 AVSRVREF
+243 AVERVRDF

-262 EKVPAPHHA
+262 EKVPAPHNS
-271 ELGKEIP
+271 ESNREIP
-278 MAVSGEVKENPGS
+278 AAVSGSGATKKNAGT

-313 FSEGAQCFPDGVI
+313 FSEGAQCFPDGII
-326 DREKYRKGLALCVTD
+326 DREKYRKGLALCVAD
-341 VEITYSSHSC
+341 VETTYVSQPC

-380 AHQCTVCEW
+380 AHQCNVREW
-389 EESKK
+389 EESKI

-415 EVQQQKCTSE
+415 EVQQQKRTSE
-425 QRVIERTQELRD
+425 QRVVERTRELRD
-437 ALATAQSA
+437 ALASAQSA

-481 VGTKEVPIAKQRQY
+481 VGTKQVPVQKQRQY

-538 QSLHAFKE
+538 QSLHALKE
-546 KAIAKGVELVQ
+546 KALEKGVELIQ
-557 EQRIKQECDRFT
+557 EQRIKQECDRFI

-586 IKFTPEGGRIV
+586 IKFTPEGGRVI
-597 LRVWVTEDKT
+597 LRVWVTEDKN

-614 PGTAPPG
+614 PGTAPAG

-628 KDTGIGIPEDQRSL
+628 KDTGIGIPEEQRSL

-696 MQTKSKDEST
+696 IQTKSKDDST

-748 GMQVVWMIEGSAAVE
+748 GLQVVWMIEGSAAVE

-788 QQLRQKPAT
+788 HQLRQKPAT

-807 KEIPADEI
+807 KEIPPDRI
-815 SFVTAGANDCL
+815 SFMTAGANDCL
-826 AKPIHPEQLLDK
+826 AKPIHPQQLLDK
-838 ILSLMGMGHGA
+838 ILALMAGIGNG
-849 WGMGHGAWGMGH
+849 
-861 GAWGMGHGAWGMGH
+861 
-875 GVWGMGHLI
+875 

>member
-1 MKPKTLN
+1 
-8 RTLPIATFEAA
+8 
-19 YQLLEQMAELP
+19 MAELP

-58 SARFSALLRG
+58 SDRFSALLRG
-68 EALDELATN
+68 EVLDELATN
-77 GRKHSEK
+77 KRKHTEK
-84 HLTSQLNVDLTFD
+84 HLTSQLNVELTFD

-102 KFLSPL
+102 NFLSPL
-108 ADKLAE
+108 AGKLAE

-133 NIQPNSAILQ
+133 NIQPNSAVLQ
-143 SEFTLNLLDLLATDA
+143 SEFTLNLLDILATDT
-158 SKNSPLP
+158 SKNSRPPLQV
-165 LKLPTEIEG
+165 PTEIEG
-174 NSALKP
+174 NSAPKP
-180 IAPETLHHQIAEA
+180 IAPETLQHQIAEA

-201 PCISFCQSVEDAL
+201 PCISFCQPVEDAL

-223 LNQVTTQIRQSLEL
+223 LNQVTTQIRQTLEL

-262 EKVPAPHHA
+262 EKVPAPHNA
-271 ELGKEIP
+271 ELRKEIP
-278 MAVSGEVKENPGS
+278 PQFSGSAEVKVNSGS
-291 YLYLGRVTYEAL
+291 YLYLGRVTYESL

-313 FSEGAQCFPDGVI
+313 FSEGAQCFPNGVI
-326 DREKYRKGLALCVTD
+326 DREKYRKGLTLCVTD
-341 VEITYSSHSC
+341 VEITYSSHHC

-425 QRVIERTQELRD
+425 QRVIERTQELRE
-437 ALATAQSA
+437 ALAAAQSA

-481 VGTKEVPIAKQRQY
+481 VGTKQVPIAKQRQY

-538 QSLHAFKE
+538 QSLYALKE
-546 KAIAKGVELVQ
+546 KAAAKGVELMQ
-557 EQRIKQECDRFT
+557 EQRIKQECDRFI

-586 IKFTPEGGRIV
+586 IKFTPEGGRVV
-597 LRVWVTEDKT
+597 LRVWVTEDKN

-686 VGSTFTVFIP
+686 VGSTFTVSIP
-696 MQTKSKDEST
+696 IQTKSKDEST

-727 LVLVEEDEET
+727 IVLVEEDEET
-737 AMLICDILTAA
+737 AMQICDILTAA
-748 GMQVVWMIEGSAAVE
+748 GLQVVWMIEGSAAVE

-838 ILSLMGMGHGA
+838 ILSLMAGING
-849 WGMGHGAWGMGH
+849 
-861 GAWGMGHGAWGMGH
+861 
-875 GVWGMGHLI
+875 

>member
-1 MKPKTLN
+1 MKLKTLS
-8 RTLPIATFEAA
+8 RTLPLATFEAA
-19 YQLLEQMAELP
+19 YQLLQQMAEMP
-30 GAIWLADDAIANPE
+30 GAIWLADDALADSQNLE
-44 NGEGNSSQRFAAVV
+44 NSSERFAAVV
-58 SARFSALLRG
+58 SDRFSALLRG
-68 EALDELATN
+68 NLLDEFAIN
-77 GRKHSEK
+77 GHKHSEK
-84 HLTSQLNVDLTFD
+84 NLNSQLNVQLTFD
-97 PGAIA
+97 PWAIA
-102 KFLSPL
+102 NFLSPL

-114 ITPAPPRQ
+114 ITPAPSRQ
-122 IDIRALKQAIN
+122 IDLRALKQAIK
-133 NIQPNSAILQ
+133 NIQPNSAVLQ
-143 SEFTLNLLDLLATDA
+143 SEFTLNLLEILADNA
-158 SKNSPLP
+158 SQNSCPPLHTQ
-165 LKLPTEIEG
+165 TEIQG
-174 NSALKP
+174 KSAPKL
-180 IAPETLHHQIAEA
+180 IDSETLKRQISEA
-193 VNHLQIAS
+193 VNHLQIPS
-201 PCISFCQSVEDAL
+201 SCISSFCQPVEDAL
-214 QQQLEQERL
+214 QQQLAQERL

-243 AVSRVREF
+243 AVERVREF
-251 LDVDRLLIYQF
+251 LEVDRLLIYQF
-262 EKVPAPHHA
+262 EKVPAPHND

-278 MAVSGEVKENPGS
+278 AAVSGSGETPKNSGS
-291 YLYLGRVTYEAL
+291 YFYLGRVTYEAL

-313 FSEGAQCFPDGVI
+313 FSEGAQCFTNGVI
-326 DREKYRKGLALCVTD
+326 DREKYRKGLALCVAD
-341 VEITYSSHSC
+341 VETTYSWQPC

-380 AHQCTVCEW
+380 AHQCTVREW

-415 EVQQQKCTSE
+415 EVQQQKRTSE

-437 ALATAQSA
+437 ALVAAQSA

-481 VGTKEVPIAKQRQY
+481 VGSKQVPVQKQRQY

-538 QSLHAFKE
+538 QSLHALKE
-546 KAIAKGVELVQ
+546 KAVAKGVKLVQ

-586 IKFTPEGGRIV
+586 IKFTPEGGQVI
-597 LRVWVTEDKT
+597 LRVWVTEDKN
-607 RTPAVRQ
+607 RTPAVRR
-614 PGTAPPG
+614 PGIAPAG

-628 KDTGIGIPEDQRSL
+628 KDTGIGIPENQRSL

-696 MQTKSKDEST
+696 IQTQSKDEST
-706 KFKYEKSNS
+706 KFTYEKSNS

-737 AMLICDILTAA
+737 AMLICEILTVA
-748 GMQVVWMIEGSAAVE
+748 GLQVVWMIEGSAAVE

-788 QQLRQKPAT
+788 HQLRQRPAT
-797 ENLKILALSA
+797 ENIKILALSA

-815 SFVTAGANDCL
+815 SSVTAGANDCL

-838 ILSLMGMGHGA
+838 IICLMAGIGKG
-849 WGMGHGAWGMGH
+849 
-861 GAWGMGHGAWGMGH
+861 
-875 GVWGMGHLI
+875 

>member
-1 MKPKTLN
+1 MSLDIFFFKTTGKIPRLKPKTLN
-8 RTLPIATFEAA
+8 RTLPLATFEAA
-19 YQLLEQMAELP
+19 YQLLQQMAELP
-30 GAIWLADDAIANPE
+30 GAIWLADEAIANSDNRE
-44 NGEGNSSQRFAAVV
+44 NSSQRFAAVV
-58 SARFSALLRG
+58 SDRFSALLRG
-68 EALDELATN
+68 EVLDELATN
-77 GRKHSEK
+77 GRQHSGK
-84 HLTSQLNVDLTFD
+84 NLNSQLNVELTFD

-102 KFLSPL
+102 NFLSPL
-108 ADKLAE
+108 ADKLAK
-114 ITPAPPRQ
+114 ITPPPQTQ
-122 IDIRALKQAIN
+122 IDIHALKQAIKN
-133 NIQPNSAILQ
+133 LQPNSAFMQ
-143 SEFTLNLLDLLATDA
+143 SEFTLNLLDILVTDA
-158 SKNSPLP
+158 SKNSHPPLHTQ
-165 LKLPTEIEG
+165 TEIEG
-174 NSALKP
+174 NFALKL
-180 IAPETLHHQIAEA
+180 IAPETLHIQISETA
-193 VNHLQIAS
+193 NHVQIPS
-201 PCISFCQSVEDAL
+201 SCISFCQPVEDAL
-214 QQQLEQERL
+214 QQQLQQERL

-262 EKVPAPHHA
+262 VKVPAPHNG

-278 MAVSGEVKENPGS
+278 AAVSGEVKENSGS

-303 ASDAISSVLN
+303 ASDAISSVLH
-313 FSEGAQCFPDGVI
+313 FSESAQCFLDGVI

-341 VEITYSSHSC
+341 VETTYFSQPC

-380 AHQCTVCEW
+380 AHQCSVCEW

-437 ALATAQSA
+437 ALAAAQSA

-481 VGTKEVPIAKQRQY
+481 VGAKEVPIQKQRQY

-524 VLKISEFSISKLAS
+524 VLKLSEFSISKLAS
-538 QSLHAFKE
+538 QSLHALKE
-546 KAIAKGVELVQ
+546 KALAKGVELVQ

-586 IKFTPEGGRIV
+586 IKFTPEGGRVI
-597 LRVWVTEDKT
+597 LRVWITEDKN

-614 PGTAPPG
+614 PGTAPAG

-628 KDTGIGIPEDQRSL
+628 KDTGIGIPENQRSL

-696 MQTKSKDEST
+696 IQTKSKDEST

-748 GMQVVWMIEGSAAVE
+748 GLQVVWMIEGSAAVE

-772 VIVDMRLP
+772 VIVNMRLP

-797 ENLKILALSA
+797 ENIKILALSA
-807 KEIPADEI
+807 QEIPADQI

-826 AKPIHPEQLLDK
+826 AKPIHPQQLLDK
-838 ILSLMGMGHGA
+838 ILSLMAGIGNG
-849 WGMGHGAWGMGH
+849 
-861 GAWGMGHGAWGMGH
+861 
-875 GVWGMGHLI
+875 

>member
-1 MKPKTLN
+1 MKPKTLS
-8 RTLPIATFEAA
+8 RTLPVATFEAV
-19 YQLLEQMAELP
+19 YQLLQQMAELP
-30 GAIWLADDAIANPE
+30 GAIWLADDAIADSPHLE
-44 NGEGNSSQRFAAVV
+44 NSSQRFAAVV
-58 SARFSALLRG
+58 SDRFSALLRG
-68 EALDELATN
+68 NLLDESAKN
-77 GRKHSEK
+77 GLKHSEK
-84 HLTSQLNVDLTFD
+84 NLNSQLNVQLTFD

-102 KFLSPL
+102 NFLSPL

-114 ITPAPPRQ
+114 ITPAPKRQ
-122 IDIRALKQAIN
+122 IDLRALKQAIKN
-133 NIQPNSAILQ
+133 LQPNSAFLQ
-143 SEFTLNLLDLLATDA
+143 SEFTLNLLDILAVNA
-158 SKNSPLP
+158 SQNSRQPLHTQ
-165 LKLPTEIEG
+165 TEIKG
-174 NSALKP
+174 KSAAPKL
-180 IAPETLHHQIAEA
+180 IDPETLKRQISEA
-193 VNHLQIAS
+193 VNQLQIAS
-201 PCISFCQSVEDAL
+201 PCISFCQPVEDAL
-214 QQQLEQERL
+214 QQQLAQERL

-251 LDVDRLLIYQF
+251 LEVDRLLIYQF
-262 EKVPAPHHA
+262 EKVPAPHKG
-271 ELGKEIP
+271 ELAKEIP
-278 MAVSGEVKENPGS
+278 AAVSGSGEIKENSDS

-303 ASDAISSVLN
+303 ASDAISSLLN
-313 FSEGAQCFPDGVI
+313 FSEDAQCFIDGVI
-326 DREKYRKGLALCVTD
+326 DREKYRKGLTLCVAD
-341 VEITYSSHSC
+341 VEKTYSSQPC

-380 AHQCTVCEW
+380 AHQCSVCEW

-415 EVQQQKCTSE
+415 EVQQQKRTSE

-437 ALATAQSA
+437 ALVAAQSA

-481 VGTKEVPIAKQRQY
+481 VGSKQVPMQKQRQY

-524 VLKISEFSISKLAS
+524 VLKISEFSLSKLAS
-538 QSLHAFKE
+538 QSLHALKE
-546 KAIAKGVELVQ
+546 KAAAKGVELVQ

-586 IKFTPEGGRIV
+586 IKFTPEGGRVI
-597 LRVWVTEDKT
+597 LRVWVTEDKN
-607 RTPAVRQ
+607 RTPAGRQ
-614 PGTAPPG
+614 PGTAPAG

-628 KDTGIGIPEDQRSL
+628 KDTGIGIREDQRSL

-696 MQTKSKDEST
+696 IQTLTKDEST

-748 GMQVVWMIEGSAAVE
+748 GLQVVWMIEGSAAVE

-788 QQLRQKPAT
+788 YQLRQKPAT
-797 ENLKILALSA
+797 ENIKILALSA
-807 KEIPADEI
+807 NEIPADRI
-815 SFVTAGANDCL
+815 SLVTAGANDCL
-826 AKPIHPEQLLDK
+826 AKPIEPEQLLDK
-838 ILSLMGMGHGA
+838 IISLMAGIGNG
-849 WGMGHGAWGMGH
+849 
-861 GAWGMGHGAWGMGH
+861 
-875 GVWGMGHLI
+875 

>member
-8 RTLPIATFEAA
+8 RTLPLASFEAA
-19 YQLLEQMAELP
+19 YLLLQQMAELP
-30 GAIWLADDAIANPE
+30 GAIWLASDAIADTE
-44 NGEGNSSQRFAAVV
+44 NRENSLERFAAVV
-58 SARFSALLRG
+58 SDGFSALLRG
-68 EALDELATN
+68 KLLDDNATN
-77 GRKHSEK
+77 GCEHSEK
-84 HLTSQLNVDLTFD
+84 QLNSQLSVELTFD
-97 PGAIA
+97 PGAIGN
-102 KFLSPL
+102 FLSPL
-108 ADKLAE
+108 ADKLAK
-114 ITPAPPRQ
+114 ITPTHQGR
-122 IDIRALKQAIN
+122 INIRALKQAIK
-133 NIQPNSAILQ
+133 NIQPNSADLQ
-143 SEFTLNLLDLLATDA
+143 SEFTLNLLDILTLDP
-158 SKNSPLP
+158 SENSHSSLQHN
-165 LKLPTEIEG
+165 KIEIEQ
-174 NSALKP
+174 NSAHRL
-180 IAPETLHHQIAEA
+180 IAPETLNIPIAES
-193 VNHLQIAS
+193 VDRVQIPTS
-201 PCISFCQSVEDAL
+201 CIPFCQSVEDAL
-214 QQQLEQERL
+214 QQQLQQERL
-223 LNQVTTQIRQSLEL
+223 LNQVTTQIRQTLEL
-237 PVILSK
+237 PIILSK
-243 AVSRVREF
+243 AVERVRDF

-262 EKVPAPHHA
+262 EKVPAPHNS
-271 ELGKEIP
+271 ELAKEIP
-278 MAVSGEVKENPGS
+278 AQVSVSAAVQQNSGA

-313 FSEGAQCFPDGVI
+313 FSDGAQCFPDGVL
-326 DREKYRKGLALCVTD
+326 DREKYRKGLALCVAD
-341 VEITYSSHSC
+341 VEKTYVSQPC

-380 AHQCTVCEW
+380 AHQCTVHEW
-389 EESKK
+389 EESKI

-425 QRVIERTQELRD
+425 QRVIERTRELRD
-437 ALATAQSA
+437 ALAAAQSA

-481 VGTKEVPIAKQRQY
+481 VGIKEVPIQKQRQY

-538 QSLHAFKE
+538 QSLHALKE
-546 KAIAKGVELVQ
+546 KALEKGVELVQ

-575 RQILFNLLGNA
+575 KQILFNLLGNA
-586 IKFTPEGGRIV
+586 IKFTPEGGRVI
-597 LRVWVTEDKT
+597 LRVWVTEDKN
-607 RTPAVRQ
+607 RTPIVRQ
-614 PGTAPPG
+614 PGTAPAG

-686 VGSTFTVFIP
+686 IGSTFTVFIP
-696 MQTKSKDEST
+696 IQTQSKDEST

-748 GMQVVWMIEGSAAVE
+748 GLQVVWMIEGSAAVE

-797 ENLKILALSA
+797 QNLKILALSA
-807 KEIPADEI
+807 KEIPIDQI

-826 AKPIHPEQLLDK
+826 AKPIHPQQLLDK
-838 ILSLMGMGHGA
+838 ILSLMVGISNG
-849 WGMGHGAWGMGH
+849 
-861 GAWGMGHGAWGMGH
+861 
-875 GVWGMGHLI
+875 